1 MNNPKKFRILRF
13 KSKPILTIKNIS
25 KSIDKRLIL
34 RKIDLDINSGEI
46 FGLLGPNGAGKTT
59 LIRIINQIINQ
70 DSGQILLHGTNI
82 NYNDIRK
89 IGYMPEERGLYK
101 KMKIGDFLL
110 FMGKL
115 KGLSRSE
122 SINSARD
129 WFNNL
134 EVSNWWNKNIEDLSK
149 GMSQKVQFISTV
161 LHNPDL
167 IILDEP
173 FSGFDPV
180 NANLI
185 KKNLLR
191 LKDEGKTIIFST
203 HRMESVD
210 ELCDN
215 LAMIDKSKKILS
227 GKINDIKSAYKSD
240 IYKIKHLNKINDK
253 ISSFSVIDSKIVV
266 DNIYESEI
274 KLIKKISSSDLL
286 RLLLSNSIEI
296 LEFKQKTPN
305 MNDIFIMKVEE
316 GNNNG

>member
-1 MNNPKKFRILRF
+1 MDLLNV
-13 KSKPILTIKNIS
+13 KNICKS
-25 KSIDKRLIL
+25 YVNHRALDNISIDIPK
-34 RKIDLDINSGEI
+34 SSI

-70 DSGQILLHGTNI
+70 DSGQILLYGKNI
-82 NYNDIRK
+82 NYDDIRK

-215 LAMIDKSKKILS
+215 LAMINKSKTILS

-240 IYKIKHLNKINDK
+240 IYKIRHLNRIDDK
-253 ISSFSVIDSKIVV
+253 TNNFSVIDSKIVF

-274 KLIKKISSSDLL
+274 KLTKKMSSNDLL

>member
-1 MNNPKKFRILRF
+1 MDLLNV
-13 KSKPILTIKNIS
+13 KNICKS
-25 KSIDKRLIL
+25 YVNHRALDNISIDIPR
-34 RKIDLDINSGEI
+34 SSI

-240 IYKIKHLNKINDK
+240 IYKIKHLNKIDDK
-253 ISSFSVIDSKIVV
+253 ITNFSVIDSKIVF

-316 GNNNG
+316 GK

>member
-1 MNNPKKFRILRF
+1 MDLLNV
-13 KSKPILTIKNIS
+13 KNICKS
-25 KSIDKRLIL
+25 YVNHRALDNISIDIPK
-34 RKIDLDINSGEI
+34 SSI

-70 DSGQILLHGTNI
+70 DSGQILLHGINI
-82 NYNDIRK
+82 NYDDIRK

-253 ISSFSVIDSKIVV
+253 ISNFSVIDSKIVF

>member
-1 MNNPKKFRILRF
+1 MDLLNV
-13 KSKPILTIKNIS
+13 KNICKS
-25 KSIDKRLIL
+25 YVNHRALDNISIDIPR
-34 RKIDLDINSGEI
+34 SSI

-70 DSGQILLHGTNI
+70 DSGQILLYGKNI
-82 NYNDIRK
+82 NYDDIRK

-180 NANLI
+180 NTNLI

-215 LAMIDKSKKILS
+215 LAMINKSKTILS

-240 IYKIKHLNKINDK
+240 IYKIRHLNRIDDK
-253 ISSFSVIDSKIVV
+253 TNNFSVIDSKIVF

-274 KLIKKISSSDLL
+274 KLTKKMSSNNLL

-296 LEFKQKTPN
+296 LEFKPKTPN

>member
-1 MNNPKKFRILRF
+1 MALN
-13 KSKPILTIKNIS
+13 NIS
-25 KSIDKRLIL
+25 IDIPKS
-34 RKIDLDINSGEI
+34 SI

-70 DSGQILLHGTNI
+70 DSGSICLNGKNI
-82 NYNDIRK
+82 NYDDIRK
-89 IGYMPEERGLYK
+89 VGYMPEERGLYK

-115 KGLSRSE
+115 KGLNRSQC
-122 SINSARD
+122 IDSARD

-149 GMSQKVQFISTV
+149 GMSHKVQFISTV

-173 FSGFDPV
+173 FSGFDPI

-215 LAMIDKSKKILS
+215 LAMINNSKKILS
-227 GKINDIKSAYKSD
+227 GKINDIKSDYKSD
-240 IYKIKHLNKINDK
+240 TYKVRHSNKLD
-253 ISSFSVIDSKIVV
+253 ISSKQFSIINSNIVFE
-266 DNIYESEI
+266 NIYDSEI
-274 KLIKKISSSDLL
+274 KILKKITSNNLL
-286 RLLLSNSIEI
+286 KILLNKIEI
-296 LEFKQKTPN
+296 LEFKQKIPN
-305 MNDIFIMKVEE
+305 MNDIFIMKVKE
-316 GNNNG
+316 GNKNG

>member
-1 MNNPKKFRILRF
+1 MDLLNV
-13 KSKPILTIKNIS
+13 KNICKS
-25 KSIDKRLIL
+25 YVNHRALDNISIDIPR
-34 RKIDLDINSGEI
+34 SSI

-70 DSGQILLHGTNI
+70 DSGQILLHGINI
-82 NYNDIRK
+82 NYDDIRK

-240 IYKIKHLNKINDK
+240 IYKIKHLNKIDDK
-253 ISSFSVIDSKIVV
+253 ITNFSVIDSKIVF

>member
-1 MNNPKKFRILRF
+1 MDLLNV
-13 KSKPILTIKNIS
+13 KNICKS
-25 KSIDKRLIL
+25 YVNHRALDNISIDIPRA
-34 RKIDLDINSGEI
+34 NI

-70 DSGQILLHGTNI
+70 DSGQILLHGINI
-82 NYNDIRK
+82 NYDDIRK

-161 LHNPDL
+161 LHNPEL

-173 FSGFDPV
+173 FSGFDPI
-180 NANLI
+180 NANLV
-185 KKNLLR
+185 KSNLMR
-191 LKDEGKTIIFST
+191 LKEEGKTIIFST

-210 ELCDN
+210 ELCDQ
-215 LAMIDKSKKILS
+215 LAMINNSRKILD
-227 GKINDIKSAYKSD
+227 GDTEQIKMKYKSD
-240 IYKIKHLNKINDK
+240 NYLIVHDKKLKNDPTYSIIKTEKVSDG
-253 ISSFSVIDSKIVV
+253 
-266 DNIYESEI
+266 IYESEVS
-274 KLIKKISSSDLL
+274 LIGEKSYKDLFKVVSGYTQIISFKEKI
-286 RLLLSNSIEI
+286 
-296 LEFKQKTPN
+296 PN
-305 MNDIFIMKVEE
+305 MNDIFIMKVKQGGKDE
-316 GNNNG
+316 

>member
-1 MNNPKKFRILRF
+1 MDLLNV
-13 KSKPILTIKNIS
+13 KNICKS
-25 KSIDKRLIL
+25 YVNHRALDNISIDIPR
-34 RKIDLDINSGEI
+34 SSI

>member
-1 MNNPKKFRILRF
+1 MDLLNV
-13 KSKPILTIKNIS
+13 KNICKS
-25 KSIDKRLIL
+25 YVNHRALDNISIDIPR
-34 RKIDLDINSGEI
+34 SSI

-82 NYNDIRK
+82 NYDDIRK

-191 LKDEGKTIIFST
+191 LKNEGKTIIFST

-215 LAMIDKSKKILS
+215 LAMINKSKKILS
-227 GKINDIKSAYKSD
+227 GKINDVKSAYKSD

-253 ISSFSVIDSKIVV
+253 ISNFSVIDSKIVF

-274 KLIKKISSSDLL
+274 KLTKKISSSNLL

>member
-1 MNNPKKFRILRF
+1 MDLLNV
-13 KSKPILTIKNIS
+13 KNICKS
-25 KSIDKRLIL
+25 YVNHRALDNISIDIPRA
-34 RKIDLDINSGEI
+34 NI
-46 FGLLGPNGAGKTT
+46 FGLLGPNGARKTT

-266 DNIYESEI
+266 DNVYESEI

>member
-1 MNNPKKFRILRF
+1 MDLLNV
-13 KSKPILTIKNIS
+13 KNICKS
-25 KSIDKRLIL
+25 YVNHRALDNISIDIP
-34 RKIDLDINSGEI
+34 SSSI

-82 NYNDIRK
+82 NYDDIRK

-215 LAMIDKSKKILS
+215 LAMINKSKKILS

-240 IYKIKHLNKINDK
+240 IYQIKHLNKLNDK
-253 ISSFSVIDSKIVV
+253 ISNFSVIDSKIVF

-274 KLIKKISSSDLL
+274 KLTKKISSSNLL

>member
-1 MNNPKKFRILRF
+1 MDLLNV
-13 KSKPILTIKNIS
+13 KNICKS
-25 KSIDKRLIL
+25 YVNHRALDNISIDIPRA
-34 RKIDLDINSGEI
+34 NI

-82 NYNDIRK
+82 NYDDIRK

-215 LAMIDKSKKILS
+215 LAMINKSKKILS

>member
-1 MNNPKKFRILRF
+1 MDILN
-13 KSKPILTIKNIS
+13 IKNIS
-25 KSIDKRLIL
+25 KSYVDHMA
-34 RKIDLDINSGEI
+34 LDNISINIPRSSI

-70 DSGQILLHGTNI
+70 DSGNVLLHGKNI
-82 NYNDIRK
+82 NYDDIRK

-115 KGLSRSE
+115 KGLNRSQC
-122 SINSARD
+122 IDSARD

-173 FSGFDPV
+173 FSGFDPI

-215 LAMIDKSKKILS
+215 LAMINNSKKILS
-227 GKINDIKSAYKSD
+227 GKINDIKSDYKSD
-240 IYKIKHLNKINDK
+240 TYKVRHLNKLD
-253 ISSFSVIDSKIVV
+253 ISSKQFSIINSNIVFE
-266 DNIYESEI
+266 NIYDSEI
-274 KLIKKISSSDLL
+274 KILNKTS
-286 RLLLSNSIEI
+286 SNSVLKSLLNKIEI
-296 LEFKQKTPN
+296 LEFKQKVPN
-305 MNDIFIMKVEE
+305 MNDIFILKVEE
-316 GNNNG
+316 GNKNG

>member
-1 MNNPKKFRILRF
+1 MDLLNV
-13 KSKPILTIKNIS
+13 KNICKS
-25 KSIDKRLIL
+25 YVNHRALDNISIDIPR
-34 RKIDLDINSGEI
+34 SSI

-82 NYNDIRK
+82 NYDDIRK

-191 LKDEGKTIIFST
+191 LKNEGKTIIFST

-215 LAMIDKSKKILS
+215 LAMINKSKKILS

-240 IYKIKHLNKINDK
+240 IYQIKHLNKINDK
-253 ISSFSVIDSKIVV
+253 ISNFSVIDSKIVF

-274 KLIKKISSSDLL
+274 KLTKKISSSNLL

>member
-1 MNNPKKFRILRF
+1 MDLLNV
-13 KSKPILTIKNIS
+13 KNICKS
-25 KSIDKRLIL
+25 YVNHRALDNISIDIPR
-34 RKIDLDINSGEI
+34 SSI

-70 DSGQILLHGTNI
+70 DSGQILLHGKNI
-82 NYNDIRK
+82 NYDDIRK

-122 SINSARD
+122 SINSAKN

-149 GMSQKVQFISTV
+149 GMSQKVQFILTV

-180 NANLI
+180 NTNLI

-215 LAMIDKSKKILS
+215 LAMINKSKTILS

-240 IYKIKHLNKINDK
+240 IYKIRHLNRIDDK
-253 ISSFSVIDSKIVV
+253 TNNFSVIDSKIVF

-274 KLIKKISSSDLL
+274 KLTKKISSNDLL
-286 RLLLSNSIEI
+286 RLLLSNGIEI

-305 MNDIFIMKVEE
+305 MNDIFIMKIEE
-316 GNNNG
+316 GNNNV

>member
-1 MNNPKKFRILRF
+1 MALDKI
-13 KSKPILTIKNIS
+13 
-25 KSIDKRLIL
+25 SIDIPK
-34 RKIDLDINSGEI
+34 SSI

-70 DSGQILLHGTNI
+70 DSGSVLLHGKNI
-82 NYNDIRK
+82 NYDDIRK

-115 KGLSRSE
+115 KGLNRSQC
-122 SINSARD
+122 IDSARD

-173 FSGFDPV
+173 FSGFDPI

-215 LAMIDKSKKILS
+215 LAMINKSKKILS
-227 GKINDIKSAYKSD
+227 GKINDIKSSYKSD
-240 IYKIKHLNKINDK
+240 TYKVRHSNKLDGLSKQFSIIN
-253 ISSFSVIDSKIVV
+253 SKIVFE
-266 DNIYESEI
+266 NIYDSEI
-274 KLIKKISSSDLL
+274 KILKKMT
-286 RLLLSNSIEI
+286 SNSLLKILLNKIEI

-316 GNNNG
+316 GNKNG

>member
-1 MNNPKKFRILRF
+1 MDLLNV
-13 KSKPILTIKNIS
+13 KNICKS
-25 KSIDKRLIL
+25 YVNHRALDNISIDIPRA
-34 RKIDLDINSGEI
+34 SI

-191 LKDEGKTIIFST
+191 LKNEGKTIIFST

-240 IYKIKHLNKINDK
+240 IYKIKHLNKIDDK
-253 ISSFSVIDSKIVV
+253 ITNFSVIDSKIVF

>member
-1 MNNPKKFRILRF
+1 MDLLNV
-13 KSKPILTIKNIS
+13 KNICKS
-25 KSIDKRLIL
+25 YVNHRALDNISIDIPR
-34 RKIDLDINSGEI
+34 SSI

-70 DSGQILLHGTNI
+70 DSGQILLHGINI
-82 NYNDIRK
+82 NYDDIRK

-253 ISSFSVIDSKIVV
+253 TSNFSVIDSKIVF

-274 KLIKKISSSDLL
+274 KLTKKISSSNLL

>member
-1 MNNPKKFRILRF
+1 MDLLNV
-13 KSKPILTIKNIS
+13 KNICKS
-25 KSIDKRLIL
+25 YVNHRALDNISIDIPR
-34 RKIDLDINSGEI
+34 SSI

-82 NYNDIRK
+82 NYDDIRK

-191 LKDEGKTIIFST
+191 LKNEGKTIIFST

-215 LAMIDKSKKILS
+215 LAMINKSKKILS

-253 ISSFSVIDSKIVV
+253 ISNFSVVDSKIVF

-274 KLIKKISSSDLL
+274 KLTKKISSSNLL

>member
-1 MNNPKKFRILRF
+1 MDLLNV
-13 KSKPILTIKNIS
+13 KNICKS
-25 KSIDKRLIL
+25 YVNHRALDNISIDIPR
-34 RKIDLDINSGEI
+34 SSI

-70 DSGQILLHGTNI
+70 DSGQILLHGANI
-82 NYNDIRK
+82 NYDDIRK

-215 LAMIDKSKKILS
+215 LAMINKSKKILS

-240 IYKIKHLNKINDK
+240 IYKIKHLNRIDDK
-253 ISSFSVIDSKIVV
+253 ISNFSVIDSKIVF

-274 KLIKKISSSDLL
+274 KLTKKISSNNLL

>member
-1 MNNPKKFRILRF
+1 MDLLNV
-13 KSKPILTIKNIS
+13 KNICKS
-25 KSIDKRLIL
+25 YVNHRALDNISIDIPR
-34 RKIDLDINSGEI
+34 SSI

-191 LKDEGKTIIFST
+191 LKNEGKTIIFST

-215 LAMIDKSKKILS
+215 LAMINKSKKILS

-253 ISSFSVIDSKIVV
+253 TSNFSVIDSKIAY

-274 KLIKKISSSDLL
+274 KLTKKISSNDLL

-305 MNDIFIMKVEE
+305 MNDIFILKVEE

>member
-1 MNNPKKFRILRF
+1 MDLLNV
-13 KSKPILTIKNIS
+13 KNICKS
-25 KSIDKRLIL
+25 YVNHRALDNISIDIPR
-34 RKIDLDINSGEI
+34 SSI

-167 IILDEP
+167 IILD
-173 FSGFDPV
+173 
-180 NANLI
+180 
-185 KKNLLR
+185 
-191 LKDEGKTIIFST
+191 
-203 HRMESVD
+203 
-210 ELCDN
+210 
-215 LAMIDKSKKILS
+215 
-227 GKINDIKSAYKSD
+227 
-240 IYKIKHLNKINDK
+240 
-253 ISSFSVIDSKIVV
+253 
-266 DNIYESEI
+266 
-274 KLIKKISSSDLL
+274 
-286 RLLLSNSIEI
+286 
-296 LEFKQKTPN
+296 
-305 MNDIFIMKVEE
+305 
-316 GNNNG
+316 

>member
-1 MNNPKKFRILRF
+1 MDLLNV
-13 KSKPILTIKNIS
+13 KNICKS
-25 KSIDKRLIL
+25 YVNHRALDNISIDIPR
-34 RKIDLDINSGEI
+34 SSI

-215 LAMIDKSKKILS
+215 LVMINKSKKILS

>member
-1 MNNPKKFRILRF
+1 MDLLNV
-13 KSKPILTIKNIS
+13 KNICKS
-25 KSIDKRLIL
+25 YVNHRALDNISIDIPRA
-34 RKIDLDINSGEI
+34 SI

-253 ISSFSVIDSKIVV
+253 ISNFSVIDSKIVF

>member
-1 MNNPKKFRILRF
+1 MALDKI
-13 KSKPILTIKNIS
+13 
-25 KSIDKRLIL
+25 SIDIPK
-34 RKIDLDINSGEI
+34 SSI

-70 DSGQILLHGTNI
+70 DSGSVLLHGKNI
-82 NYNDIRK
+82 NYDDIRK

-115 KGLSRSE
+115 KGLNRSQC
-122 SINSARD
+122 IDSARD

-173 FSGFDPV
+173 FSGFDPI

-215 LAMIDKSKKILS
+215 LAMINKSKKILS
-227 GKINDIKSAYKSD
+227 GRINDIKSNYKSD
-240 IYKIKHLNKINDK
+240 TYKLRHSNKLDSSSKQFSIIN
-253 ISSFSVIDSKIVV
+253 SNIVFE
-266 DNIYESEI
+266 NIYDSEI
-274 KLIKKISSSDLL
+274 KLLKKTS
-286 RLLLSNSIEI
+286 SNSVLKSLLNKIEI
-296 LEFKQKTPN
+296 LEFKQKVPN
-305 MNDIFIMKVEE
+305 MNDIFILKVEE
-316 GNNNG
+316 GNKNG

>member
-1 MNNPKKFRILRF
+1 MDLLNV
-13 KSKPILTIKNIS
+13 KNIS
-25 KSIDKRLIL
+25 KSYVNHRALDNISIDIPRA
-34 RKIDLDINSGEI
+34 SI

-70 DSGQILLHGTNI
+70 DSGQILLHGINI
-82 NYNDIRK
+82 NYDDIRK

-253 ISSFSVIDSKIVV
+253 TSNFSVIDSKIAY

-274 KLIKKISSSDLL
+274 KLTKKISSNDLL

-305 MNDIFIMKVEE
+305 MNDIFILKVEE

>member
-1 MNNPKKFRILRF
+1 MDLLNV
-13 KSKPILTIKNIS
+13 KNICKS
-25 KSIDKRLIL
+25 YVNHRALDNISIDIPR
-34 RKIDLDINSGEI
+34 SSI

-240 IYKIKHLNKINDK
+240 IYKIKHLNKIDDK
-253 ISSFSVIDSKIVV
+253 ITNFSVIDSKIVF

>member
-1 MNNPKKFRILRF
+1 MDLLNV
-13 KSKPILTIKNIS
+13 KNICKS
-25 KSIDKRLIL
+25 YVNHRALDNISIDIPRA
-34 RKIDLDINSGEI
+34 NI

-70 DSGQILLHGTNI
+70 DSGQILLHGINI
-82 NYNDIRK
+82 NYDDIRK

-240 IYKIKHLNKINDK
+240 IYQIKHLNKINDK
-253 ISSFSVIDSKIVV
+253 ISNFSVIDSKIVF

>member
-1 MNNPKKFRILRF
+1 MDLLNV
-13 KSKPILTIKNIS
+13 KNICKS
-25 KSIDKRLIL
+25 YVNHRALDNISIDIPKA
-34 RKIDLDINSGEI
+34 SI

-82 NYNDIRK
+82 NYDDIRK

-191 LKDEGKTIIFST
+191 LKNEGKTIIFST

-215 LAMIDKSKKILS
+215 LAMINKSKKILS
-227 GKINDIKSAYKSD
+227 GKINDVKSAYKSD

-253 ISSFSVIDSKIVV
+253 ISNFSVIDSKIVF

-274 KLIKKISSSDLL
+274 KLTKKISSSNLL

>member
-1 MNNPKKFRILRF
+1 MDLLNV
-13 KSKPILTIKNIS
+13 KNICKS
-25 KSIDKRLIL
+25 YVNHRALDNISIDIPR
-34 RKIDLDINSGEI
+34 SSI

-70 DSGQILLHGTNI
+70 DSGQILLYGKNI
-82 NYNDIRK
+82 NYDDIRK

-191 LKDEGKTIIFST
+191 LKNEGKTIIFST

-215 LAMIDKSKKILS
+215 LAMINKSKKILS

-240 IYKIKHLNKINDK
+240 IYQIKHLNKLNDK
-253 ISSFSVIDSKIVV
+253 ISNFSVIDSKIVF

-274 KLIKKISSSDLL
+274 KLTKKISSSNLL

>member
-1 MNNPKKFRILRF
+1 
-13 KSKPILTIKNIS
+13 
-25 KSIDKRLIL
+25 
-34 RKIDLDINSGEI
+34 
-46 FGLLGPNGAGKTT
+46 
-59 LIRIINQIINQ
+59 
-70 DSGQILLHGTNI
+70 
-82 NYNDIRK
+82 
-89 IGYMPEERGLYK
+89 
-101 KMKIGDFLL
+101 
-110 FMGKL
+110 MGKL

>member
-1 MNNPKKFRILRF
+1 MDLLNV
-13 KSKPILTIKNIS
+13 KNICKS
-25 KSIDKRLIL
+25 YVNHRALDNISIDIPR
-34 RKIDLDINSGEI
+34 SSI

-70 DSGQILLHGTNI
+70 DSGQILLHGANI
-82 NYNDIRK
+82 NYDDIRK

-191 LKDEGKTIIFST
+191 LKNEGKTIIFST

-215 LAMIDKSKKILS
+215 LAMINKSKKILS
-227 GKINDIKSAYKSD
+227 GKINDVKSAYKSD
-240 IYKIKHLNKINDK
+240 IYKIKHLNRIDDK
-253 ISSFSVIDSKIVV
+253 ISNFSVIDSKIVF

-274 KLIKKISSSDLL
+274 KLTKKISSNDLL

-305 MNDIFIMKVEE
+305 MNDIFIMKIEE
-316 GNNNG
+316 GNNNV